1 MKGTAFFA
9 KTKQQTLKVGTA
21 ICPGKPIDSGKLLK
35 IVGHTLH
42 YRQTIDR
49 DVFLEVHYEQQRRET
64 DHSGGG

>member
-1 MKGTAFFA
+1 
-9 KTKQQTLKVGTA
+9 LKVGTA